1 MENKI
6 IIRNCR
12 TRSCSGCDRGKVIRY
27 VIISDLTY
35 VIEDSTLISGGVK
48 RNGSFMVQSI
58 SLAAE
63 LLASKKV
70 SFATDMIHNALW
82 ESICRKIIYLDESFF
97 CGLDLSWFCQEKWYQ
112 KPFCSHDEMQKK
124 LLNDGGVGFRRH
136 HFHVKI
142 SLFKKVTSVW
152 LCLLYM

>member
-12 TRSCSGCDRGKVIRY
+12 ARSYSGCDRGKVIRY

-82 ESICRKIIYLDESFF
+82 ESICRKIIYLDESVF
-97 CGLDLSWFCQEKWYQ
+97 
-112 KPFCSHDEMQKK
+112 
-124 LLNDGGVGFRRH
+124 V
-136 HFHVKI
+136 V
-142 SLFKKVTSVW
+142 
-152 LCLLYM
+152 

>member
-12 TRSCSGCDRGKVIRY
+12 TRSYSGCDRGKVIRY

-70 SFATDMIHNALW
+70 SFATDMIHNTLW
-82 ESICRKIIYLDESFF
+82 ESICRKNNIPLDESFF
-97 CGLDLSWFCQEKWYQ
+97 
-112 KPFCSHDEMQKK
+112 
-124 LLNDGGVGFRRH
+124 V
-136 HFHVKI
+136 V
-142 SLFKKVTSVW
+142 
-152 LCLLYM
+152 

>member
-27 VIISDLTY
+27 VISDLTY

-97 CGLDLSWFCQEKWYQ
+97 
-112 KPFCSHDEMQKK
+112 
-124 LLNDGGVGFRRH
+124 V
-136 HFHVKI
+136 V
-142 SLFKKVTSVW
+142 
-152 LCLLYM
+152 